1 MKRLLLLPL
10 LFLAMSLSAKTGR
23 IPSYMSFVYWIQG
36 TDTLYDE
43 NNTLLHESVSPD
55 GTVTI
60 RVRHEDWKSTVT
72 NKSLLRLAPWHAA
85 VSQRRGIRAIIH
97 QGQSNTDAMMPMK
110 KIPGIMP
117 NALRVQNLSQETGR
131 FDMSFTTEYM
141 IENTGN
147 QEIVIND
154 LNRGLVWY
162 VPANSYLLLNMGKL
176 PQACLLR
183 IANNDPLHPAVKYVT
198 IGSASYSMKF
208 TIAYEDED
216 CWIFLLDEKMQN
228 NEAELDFTKVYDN
241 QKDYFNTHYIKRDKD
256 SFRETP
262 MVEAEVFA
270 IIKEAREQE
279 KALQKKGGKSKD

>member
-10 LFLAMSLSAKTGR
+10 LFVVLTASAKTGR
-23 IPSYMSFVYWIQG
+23 IPSYISFVYWIQG
-36 TDTLYDE
+36 ADTIYSED
-43 NNTLLHESVSPD
+43 NTLLHESVSPD
-55 GTVTI
+55 GTVTV
-60 RVRHEDWKSTVT
+60 RVRHEDWKNTVT
-72 NKSLLRLAPWHAA
+72 SKSILRLAPWHST
-85 VSQRRGIRAIIH
+85 VSKRRGIRAIIH
-97 QGQSNTDAMMPMK
+97 QGLSNTDAMMPMK
-110 KIPGIMP
+110 KIPGLMP
-117 NALRVQNLSQETGR
+117 NALRVQNLSQETDR
-131 FDMSFTTEYM
+131 LDMSFATEYM

-162 VPANSYLLLNMGKL
+162 VPANNYLLLNIGKL

-183 IANNDPLHPAVKYVT
+183 IANTDPLHPAVKYVT

-216 CWIFLLDEKMQN
+216 CWIFLLDEKKQ
-228 NEAELDFTKVYDN
+228 ESRSELDFTKALG
-241 QKDYFNTHYIKRDKD
+241 QGGGGFHTHFIKRDKD
-256 SFRETP
+256 SFMETP

>member
-10 LFLAMSLSAKTGR
+10 LFVVMMLSAKTGR

-36 TDTLYDE
+36 TDTLYEE

-60 RVRHEDWKSTVT
+60 RVRHEDWRNIVT
-72 NKSLLRLAPWHAA
+72 DKSLLRLAPWHAA
-85 VSQRRGIRAIIH
+85 VSKRRGIRAIIH

-110 KIPGIMP
+110 KVPGLMP
-117 NALRVQNLSQETGR
+117 NSLRVQNLSNEVDR
-131 FDMSFTTEYM
+131 LDMSFATEYM

-162 VPANSYLLLNMGKL
+162 VPADSYLLLNMGKL

-183 IANNDPLHPAVKYVT
+183 IANTDPLHPAVKYVT
-198 IGSASYSMKF
+198 IGSASFSMKF
-208 TIAYEDED
+208 TVAYEDEE
-216 CWIFLLDEKMQN
+216 CWIFLVDEKKQGSG
-228 NEAELDFTKVYDN
+228 ADLDFSRMLSTHSEI
-241 QKDYFNTHYIKRDKD
+241 FRTHYIKRDKD
-256 SFRETP
+256 TFKETP

-270 IIKEAREQE
+270 IIKEAKEREKKLE
-279 KALQKKGGKSKD
+279 K